1 MASVLVEVL
10 ESQERKYLIHS
21 EKLLVPKLAYVL
33 ITIAAVLLW
42 KIEVEIAIVIVN
54 ALLHLYART
63 TRLLLYTLALWI
75 ATSTVIITIDYL
87 FATLSLST
95 IILLTHGYASFTSM
109 AIFVSTTPPHQLREL
124 VGLNTLTLTYTL
136 LRSTLQDL
144 VEAIDSLKSRG
155 WRESINVLSYIKVI
169 YAASTVILIR
179 MKDLEESLVARGL
192 EK

>member
-1 MASVLVEVL
+1 VASVLIEVL

-21 EKLLVPKLAYVL
+21 EKLLVPKLVYVFA
-33 ITIAAVLLW
+33 TIVAVLLW
-42 KIEVEIAIVIVN
+42 KIEVEIAIVVVN

-75 ATSTVIITIDYL
+75 VTSTAIITIDYL
-87 FATLSLST
+87 FTTLSSST
-95 IILLTHGYASFTSM
+95 IILLIHGYASFTSM

-124 VGLNTLTLTYTL
+124 MGLNTLTLTYTL

-144 VEAIDSLKSRG
+144 IEVIDSLKSRG
-155 WRESINVLSYIKVI
+155 WKKSINVLSYVKVV

-179 MKDLEESLVARGL
+179 MRDLEESLTARGL
-192 EK
+192 ER